1 MQHQVGPFLGAAGGQ
16 ALAPF
21 GLGPGQLGGGKHL
34 VHRAGGQA
42 ARGIDCVAEH
52 QPLLR
57 AHRADADEDLGKA
70 HDAQAV
76 PAHPDD
82 RAVGETIMTKRE
94 ILLVMVGLMSGMF
107 LAALDQSVVG
117 AAMRTIA
124 DDLQGLELQAWA
136 TTAYLITS
144 TVSTPIYGKLG
155 DIFGRRRLFIVAI
168 TIFIVGSLLCGTAA
182 DMFQLAAWRAVQGI
196 GAGGL
201 FTLALTVL
209 ADIVP
214 PRERARYQGMF
225 LGVFATSSVLGP
237 IIGGLFAGA
246 NEILWVDGWRWVFL
260 INLPIGIAA
269 MFMVVAFLHVPHTAK
284 KQRIDWLGAMTIV
297 MAVVPLLLVA
307 EQGREWGW
315 TSFNSIAMYA
325 IGGVGIIAFILA
337 ERAAGDSA
345 LLPLKLFKS
354 RTFTM
359 ATILGVLVGVGMF
372 GGMMTLPLLLQI
384 VMGASPTE
392 AGFMM
397 LPMVAGMMTATII
410 SGQITSRTGKYKPF
424 MVIGPSLLALGYLY
438 LTSFNADTEFWQA
451 SIGMVLIGLGLGQLM
466 QTLTLAAQNSVAAS
480 DIGVATASAT
490 FFRQMGGTLGV
501 AVFISILFNSLG
513 DTIAA
518 ALKRPDVQAG
528 IKEAMQDPAVMADPN
543 NAQFLSANPAELAG
557 KLSTDS
563 SFLNDLDPRLARP
576 FLVGFADAG
585 VTVFAS
591 AAVVVAIAIVIA
603 VFTKAPPLREKSAMQ
618 EAAAEASH

>member
-1 MQHQVGPFLGAAGGQ
+1 MARAERKAAAAASAISGEMTHKQ
-16 ALAPF
+16 IM
-21 GLGPGQLGGGKHL
+21 L
-34 VHRAGGQA
+34 V
-42 ARGIDCVAEH
+42 
-52 QPLLR
+52 L
-57 AHRADADEDLGKA
+57 
-70 HDAQAV
+70 
-76 PAHPDD
+76 
-82 RAVGETIMTKRE
+82 
-94 ILLVMVGLMSGMF
+94 VGLMSGMF
-107 LAALDQSVVG
+107 LSALDQSVVG

-124 DDLQGLELQAWA
+124 DDLKGLELQAWV

-144 TVSTPIYGKLG
+144 TVTTPIYGKLG
-155 DIFGRRRLFIVAI
+155 DILGRRRLFIVAI
-168 TIFIVGSLLCGTAA
+168 TIFIFGSLLCGTAA

-246 NEILWVDGWRWVFL
+246 NEILWINGWRWVFL
-260 INLPIGIAA
+260 INLPIGIVAL
-269 MFMVVAFLHVPHTAK
+269 FMVVSFLHVPHTAK
-284 KQRIDWLGAMTIV
+284 NHRIDWLGAVTIV
-297 MAVVPLLLVA
+297 IAVVPLLLVA
-307 EQGREWGW
+307 ENGRDWGW
-315 TSFNSIAMYA
+315 DSAMSIGMYVT
-325 IGGVGIIAFILA
+325 GGIGIILFILA
-337 ERAAGDSA
+337 ERAAKHEA
-345 LLPLKLFKS
+345 LLPLTLFKS
-354 RTFTM
+354 KTFSM

-384 VMGASPTE
+384 VMGATPTE

-410 SGQITSRTGKYKPF
+410 SGQITSKTGKYKMF
-424 MVIGPSLLALGYLY
+424 MVIGPILLTLGYLY
-438 LTSFNADTEFWQA
+438 LTSFNADTVFWQA

-466 QTLTLAAQNSVAAS
+466 QTLTLAAQNSVPAS
-480 DIGVATASAT
+480 EVGVATASAT

-501 AVFISILFNSLG
+501 AVFISILFNNLV
-513 DTIAA
+513 DTIPAA
-518 ALKRPDVQAG
+518 FKRPEIQAG
-528 IKEAMQDPAVMADPN
+528 IKEALADKAVLADPN
-543 NAQFLSANPAELAG
+543 NADFLKGLQSGDMAALAG
-557 KLSTDS
+557 KLNTDS

-591 AAVVVAIAIVIA
+591 AAAVVAIAVVIA
-603 VFTKAPPLREKSAMQ
+603 IFTKAPKLREKSAVQ
-618 EAAAEASH
+618 EAAAAAAH

>member
-1 MQHQVGPFLGAAGGQ
+1 MARAERKAAAAASAISGEMTHKQ
-16 ALAPF
+16 IM
-21 GLGPGQLGGGKHL
+21 L
-34 VHRAGGQA
+34 V
-42 ARGIDCVAEH
+42 
-52 QPLLR
+52 L
-57 AHRADADEDLGKA
+57 
-70 HDAQAV
+70 
-76 PAHPDD
+76 
-82 RAVGETIMTKRE
+82 
-94 ILLVMVGLMSGMF
+94 VGLMSGMF
-107 LAALDQSVVG
+107 LSALDQSVVG

-144 TVSTPIYGKLG
+144 TVTTPIYGKLG

-182 DMFQLAAWRAVQGI
+182 DMFQLAAWRAVQGV

-246 NEILWVDGWRWVFL
+246 NEILWVEGWRWVFL

-284 KQRIDWLGAMTIV
+284 KQRIDWIGAVTIV
-297 MAVVPLLLVA
+297 IAVVPLLLVA
-307 EQGREWGW
+307 EQGRDWGW
-315 TSFNSIAMYA
+315 ASFNSIAMYVT
-325 IGGVGIIAFILA
+325 GGVGILAFILA

-345 LLPLKLFKS
+345 LLPLRLFKS
-354 RTFTM
+354 RTFSM
-359 ATILGVLVGVGMF
+359 STILGVLVGVGMF

-397 LPMVAGMMTATII
+397 LPMVAGMMTATIV

-451 SIGMVLIGLGLGQLM
+451 AIGMVLIGLGLGQLM
-466 QTLTLAAQNSVAAS
+466 QTLTLASQNAVPAS
-480 DIGVATASAT
+480 DIGVATASTT

-501 AVFISILFNSLG
+501 AVFISILFNNLV
-513 DTIAA
+513 DTIPAA
-518 ALKRPDVQAG
+518 FKRPEIADG
-528 IKEAMQDPAVMADPN
+528 IKDALQDQKVLGDPN
-543 NAQFLSANPAELAG
+543 NAEFLKSLQSGDMAALAG
-557 KLSTDS
+557 KLNTDS

-591 AAVVVAIAIVIA
+591 AAIVVAIAIVVA

-618 EAAAEASH
+618 EAASAASH